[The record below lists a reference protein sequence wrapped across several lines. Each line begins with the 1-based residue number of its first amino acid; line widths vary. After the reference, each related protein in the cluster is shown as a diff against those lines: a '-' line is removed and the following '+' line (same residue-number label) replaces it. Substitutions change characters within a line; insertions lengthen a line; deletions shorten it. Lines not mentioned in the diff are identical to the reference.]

1 MWNDRHMKT
10 EKPMRT
16 VLAEKAR
23 LWMSR
28 VPEANTQAK
37 LAARS
42 GMSQSSIHRVVME
55 TTEPLLETAHKLSRA
70 FGVSLARFL
79 DDEDREDV
87 GLPFDMADYAR
98 LPAEGKQQ
106 IKEFAEFVMA
116 KHRLANEHLP
126 THEAN
131 IAATDDDAAIVSKVA
146 RRNLTTNASSQHES
160 NTSKDQLAPHKRTR
174 DTRN

>member
-1 MWNDRHMKT
+1 MWNDCPMKT

-28 VPEANTQAK
+28 VPDASTQAK
-37 LAARS
+37 LAAKS

-79 DDEDREDV
+79 DEDDQEDI

-98 LPAEGKQQ
+98 LPVEGKQQ
-106 IKEFAEFVMA
+106 IKEFAEFVIA
-116 KHRLANEHLP
+116 KHRLANEHLLA
-126 THEAN
+126 HEARV
-131 IAATDDDAAIVSKVA
+131 AGTDDDAAIVGDVA
-146 RRNLTTNASSQHES
+146 RRNLTTNALSRHES
-160 NTSKDQLAPHKRTR
+160 NTSKDQFARPTRKRNTG
-174 DTRN
+174 N